1 MRESKL
7 EDTRLVFTFAHDVR
21 TYLRTVLTRIQL
33 VQNSETAVLPRED
46 QLMLQEAVSAA
57 RSIDGLLTAMVAY
70 CEGTTDEGTENL
82 RLLLRGVFIECKAA
96 LAEVGAEVQLPDPA
110 SNYPDLPV
118 PVELKTVLKELLT
131 NACRFRSAG
140 RRPRILVASRMVP
153 AGVEISVS
161 DNGMGV
167 DRAYL
172 EKIFAPFY
180 RLHSRDEFPGY
191 GLGLAICRRIVERWG
206 GTIAAETG
214 QENGLTVR
222 ITVPVR

>member
-1 MRESKL
+1 MRDSKL

-33 VQNSETAVLPRED
+33 VQNSAAAVLPRED
-46 QLMLQEAVSAA
+46 QSMLQEAVSAA
-57 RSIDGLLTAMVAY
+57 RSIDGLLSAMVAY
-70 CEGTTDEGTENL
+70 CDGNTDEGTENL
-82 RLLLRGVFIECKAA
+82 RLLLRGVLIERKAA
-96 LAEVGAEVQLPDPA
+96 LGEVGAELQFPDTA
-110 SNYPDLPV
+110 SDHPDVPV
-118 PVELKTVLKELLT
+118 PVGLKTVLKELLT

-140 RRPRILVASRMVP
+140 RPLRILVSSRIVP

-161 DNGMGV
+161 DNGVGV

-191 GLGLAICRRIVERWG
+191 GLGLAICRRIVEGWG
-206 GTIAAETG
+206 GTIAAEPAPE
-214 QENGLTVR
+214 QGLTVR
-222 ITVPVR
+222 ITVPVS